1 MSILIPKKKKYRI
14 SDFIH
19 LILVKDLSF
28 LFIKEKISLSE
39 ILRVFSKQFLVQLAH
54 IYSLLPGADVPVIWN
69 VEGEDMF
76 SRRKG
81 DASHKSARLV
91 ACSS

>member
-1 MSILIPKKKKYRI
+1 MSILIPKKKKYCT

-28 LFIKEKISLSE
+28 LFIKEKISLRE
-39 ILRVFSKQFLVQLAH
+39 IVRLSKQFLVQLAH
-54 IYSLLPGADVPVIWN
+54 IYSLLPGAEVPVIWN

-91 ACSS
+91 VCSS